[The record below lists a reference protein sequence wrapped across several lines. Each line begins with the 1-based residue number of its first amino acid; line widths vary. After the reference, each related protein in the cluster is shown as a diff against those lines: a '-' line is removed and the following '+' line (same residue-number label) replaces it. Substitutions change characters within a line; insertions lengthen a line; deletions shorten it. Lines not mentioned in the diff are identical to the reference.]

1 MDSLSINSV
10 SIVVSLSTR
19 FGDLKLAFSPS
30 GFSAG
35 LDALRLAAT
44 TMTIDDVRVR
54 VACLGDVITSKEAAG
69 RDKECPPLSHPLSAE
84 ATEAGRGTMTCT
96 RTSTGNALS
105 ALASTRPVTL

>member
-54 VACLGDVITSKEAAG
+54 VACLDDVITSKEAAG
-69 RDKECPPLSHPLSAE
+69 RDKDFQALRHLIHFRRKQQEL
-84 ATEAGRGTMTCT
+84 GR
-96 RTSTGNALS
+96 
-105 ALASTRPVTL
+105 ASTRPVTL